1 MRRGTQRGF
10 SLLELLVAF
19 SILALSLGV
28 LYRVSGGTVHNLQQ
42 SEQHQRAAAL
52 AESLLSLK
60 DAVPPAGWEQSGT
73 SAGYAWRILS
83 TPYSTPAASLNAPRL
98 HQVLITVAWGGEAKP
113 RQIEVV
119 TLLPEQQPIEPAGSA
134 P

>member
-52 AESLLSLK
+52 AESLLSLR
-60 DAVPPAGWEQSGT
+60 DTVPPDGWDQSGV
-73 SAGYAWRILS
+73 SAGCAWRIRSSLYP
-83 TPYSTPAASLNAPRL
+83 TRFASISAPRL
-98 HQVLITVAWGGEAKP
+98 HQVLITITWGSKTNSH
-113 RQIEVV
+113 QLEVV
-119 TLLPEQQPIEPAGSA
+119 TLLPEQQPIEPTGS